1 MSRGPFDPS
10 FEALPT
16 TLPIF
21 PLPGALLLPHGKLP
35 LNIFEPRYL
44 AMIRDALASDRMIG
58 MIQPTE
64 PESDGKVQALYKTGC
79 AGRIT
84 TFSETEDGRYL
95 ITLTGLCRFGVAR
108 EVPSV
113 GGYRRVVPDFAAHR
127 ADMEETSTT
136 EIARER
142 LLQVLKIY
150 LKAHDITVDWK
161 AIADTPDDWLVTSLS
176 MMCPFEVNEKQALL
190 EAKTNNER
198 AQVLTAL
205 LELATLGRAGQEQA
219 RH

>member
-1 MSRGPFDPS
+1 MTHGPFDPT
-10 FEALPT
+10 FDALPA

-21 PLPGALLLPHGKLP
+21 PLPGAVLLPRGKLP

-44 AMIRDALASDRMIG
+44 AMTRDALASDRLIG

-64 PESDGKVQALYKTGC
+64 PESDDRPQELYKTGC

-84 TFSETEDGRYL
+84 TFSETDDGRYL
-95 ITLTGLCRFGVAR
+95 VTLTGLCRFGIER

-113 GGYRRVVPDFAAHR
+113 SGYRRVMPDFQPYR
-127 ADMEETSTT
+127 SDMEDSPAA
-136 EIARER
+136 EIARES
-142 LLQVLKIY
+142 LLSVLKIY
-150 LKAHDITVDWK
+150 LKAQNISVDWK
-161 AIADTPDDWLVTSLS
+161 AIADTPDDWLVTLLA

-190 EAKTNNER
+190 EAKDTNER
-198 AQVLTAL
+198 AHVLTAL
-205 LELATLGRAGQEQA
+205 LELATMGRQGQDSA